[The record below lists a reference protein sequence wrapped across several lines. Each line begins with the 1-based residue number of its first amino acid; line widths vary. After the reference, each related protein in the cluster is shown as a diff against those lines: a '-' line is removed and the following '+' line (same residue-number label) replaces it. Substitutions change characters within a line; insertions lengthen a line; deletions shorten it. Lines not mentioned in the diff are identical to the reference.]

1 MKALK
6 TVHSRCSITE
16 ASLLGLLLWSCLAPP
31 AAEAALSEH
40 DKRFA
45 EYLIQDL
52 KYFDTAQRFLESLK
66 KIYAG
71 AGEKGEIAFFEADIL
86 QHVGKT
92 EEYLK
97 KLNEAGKLDPQSK
110 RAMTS
115 SLLKIN
121 VDMGK
126 VITAFE
132 KANQTSDP
140 KNSAV
145 FRKEARKYFQEKVLK
160 PINALIDD
168 LGKKVAGQEQKF
180 REDRKKN
187 PKTREPE
194 QLIDLSRSRNLA
206 ELARVKIYLVYAKQL
221 PRDDPSFQADQ
232 EKMLKDGLKYASE
245 FVDNRPEF
253 YLMQYDA
260 QLRKGLYQM
269 ELGKFAAAAE
279 DLSVLIGIEPPGAP
293 PPGGYPKEILRPL
306 IDLQL
311 QALLYSARSAN
322 LARKHAEA
330 VAIVEEKLLK
340 GKNNPLREASRDP
353 ELEKYFVLSELE
365 LAIAHAGRGS
375 SEKGLQMVQDLI
387 ARYSK
392 LSTSPQAS
400 AYITDARKALGTI
413 ARIGGVALRAQD
425 YYQGGIGLYAE
436 GKLEESLGLFQ
447 QALGAL
453 ADFNE
458 RNDLAPQCLEKIGW
472 IHLKGQRFAEAALS
486 YLEICRQYP
495 RSELVTTAAVN
506 ALSSANKLTIA
517 AKDHSGYRK
526 LDEEAKRHYD
536 HFVGKGIAIFQVTM
550 VEAQDLE
557 RQGKWEAAKEL
568 YLKIPREQ
576 GKDKVPFYYRAQASA
591 GHCEYQGWLAR
602 RGSGDQS
609 AEELKKLARRMKALA
624 AAALKEKQ
632 LDGAILASYVEGLIH
647 NDLKEWPEAVAALS
661 PFTGLFKEDKS
672 YRSIALYHHCEAL
685 LRQGKVAEA
694 EEAFKQLKKDFEND
708 ASSLYAAL
716 LFVDHFN
723 AQGGEESFKK
733 AAAYVKIY
741 ANHFMAKDELK
752 DLQKVLFVVEVLV
765 QGGEIAEADKFLKMA
780 ERIGGG
786 DEEVGKRVLY
796 YRAFIAFQLKKHAE
810 VIQATSDF
818 IARYKPSGE
827 DRDDPYIYR
836 LRGESYI
843 KLKAPPQITE
853 VKKAEEDYNSAV
865 GLLDRQRQAVAAR
878 GGENGKLERE
888 YWEWAHE
895 WSLLNQHLGKA
906 GDINAWR
913 KMWVFVNE
921 RQGSEMGGAALK
933 EKFLELKKEAEKYFS
948 KKK

>member
-1 MKALK
+1 MNALK
-6 TVHSRCSITE
+6 IPPHPLKSPGALI
-16 ASLLGLLLWSCLAPP
+16 LLLWSCLAPP
-31 AAEAALSEH
+31 ATEAALSEK

-52 KYFDTAQRFLESLK
+52 RYFDTAQRFLDSLK
-66 KIYAG
+66 KIYSG
-71 AGEKGEIAFFEADIL
+71 AEEKGEIAFFEADIL
-86 QHVGKT
+86 QGQGKSDA
-92 EEYLK
+92 YLK
-97 KLNEAGKLDPQSK
+97 KLKEAGKYNPQSK

-115 SLLKIN
+115 SLSEIN
-121 VDMGK
+121 VEMGK

-140 KNSAV
+140 KRSAA
-145 FRKEARKYFQEKVLK
+145 FRAEARQYFQVKVLK
-160 PINALIDD
+160 PIDALIAD
-168 LGKKVAGQEQKF
+168 LGRKVAGLENKF
-180 REDRKKN
+180 REDRKKD
-187 PKTREPE
+187 PKAREPK
-194 QLIDLSRSRNLA
+194 QLVDLSRSRNLA
-206 ELARVKIYLVYAKQL
+206 ELGRVKIFLVYARQL
-221 PRDDPSFQADQ
+221 PRDDPSFQPDY
-232 EKMLKDGLKYASE
+232 EKMLKEGLKYAGE
-245 FVDNRPEF
+245 FVENRPEF

-269 ELGKFAAAAE
+269 ELGNFAAAAE
-279 DLSVLIGIEPPGAP
+279 DLSVLIGIQPPGAP

-306 IDLQL
+306 VDLQL

-322 LARKHAEA
+322 LAGKHAEA
-330 VAIVEEKLLK
+330 AAILEERLLK
-340 GKNNPLREASRDP
+340 GKDNPLREASKDE

-365 LAIAHAGRGS
+365 LAIAYAGRGS

-392 LSTSPQAS
+392 SSTNRQAL

-453 ADFNE
+453 SDFKE

-472 IHLKGQRFAEAALS
+472 INLKGQRFAEAALS

-495 RSELVTTAAVN
+495 RSELVASAAVN
-506 ALSSANKLTIA
+506 ALLSTNKLTLA
-517 AKDHSGYRK
+517 AKDHSGYKK

-536 HFVGKGIAIFQVTM
+536 QFVGKGIAIYQVNM

-557 RQGKWEAAKEL
+557 RQGKWDGAKEL

-576 GKDKVPFYYRAQASA
+576 GKDKIPFYYRAQASA
-591 GHCEYQGWLAR
+591 GHCDYQLWLAR
-602 RGSGDQS
+602 RGAGDQGV
-609 AEELKKLARRMKALA
+609 EESKKLAQKMKALA
-624 AAALKEKQ
+624 AEAAREKQ
-632 LDGAILASYVEGLIH
+632 VDGAILAGYVEGIIH
-647 NDLKEWPEAVAALS
+647 SDLKEWPEAAAALG
-661 PFTGLFKEDKS
+661 PFTGPFKEDKS
-672 YRSIALYHHCEAL
+672 YRSIALYHLSEAL
-685 LRQGKVAEA
+685 LRQGKTAEA
-694 EEAFKQLKKDFEND
+694 EEAFKQLHKDFEND

-723 AQGGEESFKK
+723 GQGGEAAFKK
-733 AAAYVKIY
+733 AASYVKIY
-741 ANHFMAKDELK
+741 ARHFMAKDELK
-752 DLQKVLFVVEVLV
+752 DIQKVLFVVEVLV
-765 QGGEIAEADKFLKMA
+765 QGGEIDEADNFLKMA

-786 DEEVGKRVLY
+786 DEEVEKRVLY
-796 YRAFIAFQLKKHAE
+796 YRAFIAFKLKKYAE
-810 VIQATSDF
+810 VVKAANDF
-818 IARYKPSGE
+818 IARYKPRGE

-843 KLKAPPQITE
+843 KLKTPPQITD
-853 VKKAEEDYNSAV
+853 VKKAEADYSAAV

-878 GGENGKLERE
+878 GVENGKLERE
-888 YWEWAHE
+888 YWEWARE

-906 GDINAWR
+906 GDLNSWR
-913 KMWVFVNE
+913 TIWVFVNE

-933 EKFLELKKEAEKYFS
+933 EKFLELKKEADKYLP